1 MPSTSPR
8 SGRNESAAQPHRA
21 DVPLRGVDRR
31 LLRAP
36 LEEHPQGAD
45 QVLPVRL
52 LLPFL
57 RRDCAGVGDVS
68 LPAAQM
74 KLAIVAGEAS
84 GDLHASE
91 VVRELKR
98 LDPSLQTFG
107 IGGDLLAR
115 EGMHILRHAREMGI
129 VGLFNVLRH
138 LRMFKAALK
147 EMTETIAR
155 EKPDAVMLVDYPDF
169 NLRLAKR
176 CKAMGLRVIY
186 YISPQVWA
194 WRRGRV
200 KQIARVV
207 DRLLVIFPFEED
219 FYRQHNVPVTYV
231 GHPLIDE
238 MAGERPSRPQS
249 SGVSPDDSKAG
260 ARDARPLRAGRP
272 LSVALLPGSRR
283 HEVRALLPPMLDAV
297 SILKSERE
305 VDAFI
310 IQAPT
315 ISSAELLAVM
325 QEAHGFIRIVPHD
338 RGEALAGADIAL
350 SSSGTATLECAIV
363 GVPVIVMYR
372 LSSPT
377 HWLAQ
382 RLVKLS
388 HFSLVNIVAGK
399 NVVPELLQEE
409 VNGERIASEVRKL
422 LDLSERTRVRGELAA
437 VTEKLGQPG
446 ASRRAAEA
454 IMSTVRT

>member
-1 MPSTSPR
+1 
-8 SGRNESAAQPHRA
+8 
-21 DVPLRGVDRR
+21 
-31 LLRAP
+31 
-36 LEEHPQGAD
+36 
-45 QVLPVRL
+45 
-52 LLPFL
+52 
-57 RRDCAGVGDVS
+57 
-68 LPAAQM
+68 M

-91 VVRELKR
+91 VVRELKL
-98 LDPSLQTFG
+98 LDPALQTFG
-107 IGGDLLAR
+107 IGGDFLAR
-115 EGMHILRHAREMGI
+115 EGMGILHHAREMGI
-129 VGLFNVLRH
+129 VGLFNVIRH
-138 LRMFKAALK
+138 LGMFRRILN
-147 EMTETIAR
+147 EMTEAIAR

-169 NLRLAKR
+169 NLRLARR

-200 KQIARVV
+200 KQIGRVV
-207 DRLLVIFPFEED
+207 DRMLVIFPFEED

-238 MAGERPSRPQS
+238 MAPLTRRDREPSPSGEGGRRPDEGMRI
-249 SGVSPDDSKAG
+249 
-260 ARDARPLRAGRP
+260 
-272 LSVALLPGSRR
+272 ALLPGSRR
-283 HEVRALLPPMLDAV
+283 HEVRTLLPPMLDAV
-297 SILKSERE
+297 SILKNERE

-315 ISSAELLAVM
+315 ISSAELLGVM
-325 QEAHGFIRIVPHD
+325 QEARGFVRIVPHD
-338 RGEALAGADIAL
+338 RGEALSGADVAL

-382 RLVKLS
+382 RLVKLR
-388 HFSLVNIVAGK
+388 HFSLVNIIAGK
-399 NVVPELLQEE
+399 NVVPELLQEH
-409 VNGERIASEVRKL
+409 VNGERIAREVRKL
-422 LDLSERTRVRGELAA
+422 LEPAENARVRGELAA
-437 VTEKLGQPG
+437 VTGKLGTSG

-454 IMSTVRT
+454 IMSTVRA